1 MIWNDLG
8 SPPVAPVFAA
18 ALDAAVL
25 TCSAAN
31 MWMRCSDWDSD
42 WILDVDRCGC
52 CGRCLEAQISQGIYP
67 LVI

>member
-1 MIWNDLG
+1 ML
-8 SPPVAPVFAA
+8 AA

-42 WILDVDRCGC
+42 WILTGCGC
-52 CGRCLEAQISQGIYP
+52 CGRCLEAQISQFQRIFRGALNGI